1 MFSRWFCLVL
11 ICAFPL
17 LAACAT
23 SGYVAIHTGH
33 VSAEVEFGKHDV
45 DVLRSHYA
53 GKHRGNSKHTPP
65 GHAKKGGYPPGI
77 AKQLQRGK
85 GLPPGLDREPL
96 PADLER
102 RLTPLPKGCVR
113 IRVGADL
120 VIMHSD
126 TRVVVDILRD
136 IAA

>member
-1 MFSRWFCLVL
+1 MHSRWLCLLV

-23 SGYVAIHTGH
+23 SGHVAIDMRA
-33 VSAEVEFGKHDV
+33 VSAKVEFGKHDV
-45 DVLRSHYA
+45 DVLKSHYA
-53 GKHRGNSKHTPP
+53 GKHRGKSKHTPP

-102 RLTPLPKGCVR
+102 QLTPLPRGYVR

-126 TRVVVDILRD
+126 TRVVVDILHD
-136 IAA
+136 IAV